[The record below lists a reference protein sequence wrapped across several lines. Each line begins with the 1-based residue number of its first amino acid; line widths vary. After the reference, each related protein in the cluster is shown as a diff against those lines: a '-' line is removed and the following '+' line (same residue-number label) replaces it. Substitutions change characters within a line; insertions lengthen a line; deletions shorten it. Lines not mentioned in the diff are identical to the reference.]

1 MGASFTKREKEFMN
15 KRRLYTT
22 PDKKTI
28 DVSGLE
34 REEFIFKTEQMIKD
48 IKENKRRR

>member
-1 MGASFTKREKEFMN
+1 MN
-15 KRRLYTT
+15 KKRLYTT

-34 REEFIFKTEQMIKD
+34 REEFMFKTEKK
-48 IKENKRRR
+48 IKELKEKKKHPRI